1 MPGGGCGVHGGV
13 NPVLRTDPS
22 EYLSPGADGQGET
35 TNQLHLNLNTQERRG
50 YVQASIGKG
59 TVPTK
64 HRDMFI
70 YLSVLSIDS
79 YNLYLNMVQVHTFII
94 KLF

>member
-1 MPGGGCGVHGGV
+1 MPGGGRGVHGGV
-13 NPVLRTDPS
+13 NSVLRTDPS
-22 EYLSPGADGQGET
+22 EYLSPGADGQGQT
-35 TNQLHLNLNTQERRG
+35 INQLHLNLNTQERRG

-64 HRDMFI
+64 RRDMFI
-70 YLSVLSIDS
+70 YLSVVNIDS
-79 YNLYLNMVQVHTFII
+79 YNLYINREQVHTFII